1 MCIVA
6 DFDDFCDDERSLE
19 SLILL
24 DKLKEEL
31 PTFKATLFTIPAR
44 CSIGFIQVM
53 KDTRPW
59 LDLVPHGWQHNTN
72 RECQSWDM
80 DKCLHSLESAYD
92 RGLTTKGFK
101 APGWQI
107 SDGCYA
113 ALEMLGYWVADMEYN
128 DWRRPQDLKAY
139 VIGRSY
145 GSCKFVHRNTD
156 DAGILRIRSFAGP
169 SAMQIHGHI
178 GHLGG
183 HNANALELIY
193 DQILEAGRKDPDFRF
208 IDEVMR

>member
-1 MCIVA
+1 MIIT
-6 DFDDFCDDERSLE
+6 DLDDFCDDERSLE

-72 RECQSWDM
+72 RECQKWNRLA
-80 DKCLHSLESAYD
+80 CLDALTEA
-92 RGLTTKGFK
+92 RAKGLTTKGFK

-107 SDGCYA
+107 SAGCYE
-113 ALEMLGYWVADMEYN
+113 ALELLGYWVADQEYN
-128 DWRRPQDLKAY
+128 DRRRPVDLSAY
-139 VIGRSY
+139 VIYPGVDRLAALAYRGANKPATAISGSHGR
-145 GSCKFVHRNTD
+145 
-156 DAGILRIRSFAGP
+156 A
-169 SAMQIHGHI
+169 IHGHI

-183 HNANALELIY
+183 HNPNALELIY

>member
-1 MCIVA
+1 MNIV
-6 DFDDFCDDERSLE
+6 DLDDFCDDERSLE

-24 DKLKEEL
+24 NKLKEEL

-44 CSIGFIQVM
+44 SPIGFISVM

-59 LDLVPHGWQHNTN
+59 LDLVCHGWQHATN
-72 RECQSWDM
+72 RECQTWDM
-80 DKCLHSLESAYD
+80 DKCLHSLESAHD
-92 RGLTTKGFK
+92 IGLTTKGFK

-113 ALEMLGYWVADMEYN
+113 ALEVLGYWVADQEYN
-128 DWRRPQDLKAY
+128 NYRRPRELPAY
-139 VIGRSY
+139 VIEGDTP
-145 GSCKFVHRNTD
+145 F
-156 DAGILRIRSFAGP
+156 RIANGAKSFAMAFA
-169 SAMQIHGHI
+169 SARAIHGHI

-183 HNANALELIY
+183 HNPNALELIY

>member
-1 MCIVA
+1 LIIT

-31 PTFKATLFTIPAR
+31 PTFKATLFTIPSR
-44 CSIGFIQVM
+44 SPIGFIQTM

-59 LDLVPHGWQHNTN
+59 LDLVPHGWNHNSN
-72 RECQSWDM
+72 RECQSWTM
-80 DKCLHSLESAYD
+80 DKCLHSIESAYD

-113 ALEMLGYWVADMEYN
+113 ALELIGYWVADQEYN
-128 DWRRPQDLKAY
+128 DARRPSGLRSY
-139 VIGRSY
+139 VIMGHGPMVYRSES
-145 GSCKFVHRNTD
+145 GNPAKS
-156 DAGILRIRSFAGP
+156 
-169 SAMQIHGHI
+169 IHGHI

-193 DQILEAGRKDPDFRF
+193 DQILEAGRRDPDFRF

>member
-1 MCIVA
+1 MNIV
-6 DFDDFCDDERSLE
+6 DLDDFCDDERSLE

-44 CSIGFIQVM
+44 CSISFVQVM

-59 LDLVPHGWQHNTN
+59 LDLVAHGWLHNSN
-72 RECQSWDM
+72 RECQNWNRLA
-80 DKCLHSLESAYD
+80 CLDAIEGARM

-107 SDGCYA
+107 SDGCYV
-113 ALEMLGYWVADMEYN
+113 ALEVLGYWVADQEYN
-128 DWRRPQDLKAY
+128 DARRPCALRAY
-139 VIGRSY
+139 VIKNETPHHVEGV
-145 GSCKFVHRNTD
+145 GSMEIGTWSRTSPYT
-156 DAGILRIRSFAGP
+156 A
-169 SAMQIHGHI
+169 SARAIHGHI

-208 IDEVMR
+208 IDEVM

>member
-1 MCIVA
+1 MIIT

-19 SLILL
+19 ALVLL
-24 DKLKEEL
+24 DKLNEEL

-44 CSIGFIQVM
+44 VSAEFVDTIN
-53 KDTRPW
+53 KTRPW
-59 LDLVPHGWQHNTN
+59 LDLVPHGWTHNSN
-72 RECQSWDM
+72 RECQSWTM
-80 DKCLHSLESAYD
+80 DRCLHSLESACY

-113 ALEMLGYWVADMEYN
+113 ALELLGYWVADQEYN
-128 DWRRPQDLKAY
+128 DARRPSGLNAY
-139 VIGRSY
+139 VI
-145 GSCKFVHRNTD
+145 RNGNAYWGVNGKSLPIETYSKD
-156 DAGILRIRSFAGP
+156 HPTPEPILA
-169 SAMQIHGHI
+169 IHGHI